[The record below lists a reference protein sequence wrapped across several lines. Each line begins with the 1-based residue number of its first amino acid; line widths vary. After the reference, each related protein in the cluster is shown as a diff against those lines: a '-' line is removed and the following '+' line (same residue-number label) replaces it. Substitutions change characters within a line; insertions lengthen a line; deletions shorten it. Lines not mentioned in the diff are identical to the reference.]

1 MIKTTAVACLVA
13 LAGLSSQAF
22 AYDKGDFVVRAGA
35 VLVDPQG
42 DGALNGAL
50 DVDDNTQLGIN
61 MTYMFTDNIG
71 LGVLGATPFEHDITL
86 NGAKIGSTKHLPPT
100 ITAQYHFD
108 TGSAFKP
115 YVGVG
120 LNYTVFFEE
129 ESTLGDLEL
138 DDSVGVAFEAGVDY
152 WVNDKWGVNFSI
164 WKADIDSDA
173 KLDGA
178 DLDTVEIDPLVYLLA
193 ASYKF

>member
-1 MIKTTAVACLVA
+1 MFGA

-138 DDSVGVAFEAGVDY
+138 DDSVGVAFESGVDY